1 MRSGRATGS
10 VLGEGDTPL
19 VSLDRLAGRWGLGGL
34 WAKCEHLNPTG
45 SYKDRIAA
53 ASMRHAV
60 ERGLRGWVATSSGN
74 GGAAMAA
81 YGSRAGLTGVLC
93 VQSGAPAEKLA
104 SIRPYG
110 VLMIEVPG
118 MGPAV
123 MDELERI
130 AAASDLLLTITTHRH
145 NPVGMRG
152 ADLIGT
158 ELRAAHD
165 ALTHVYVPCGGGGL
179 LVATARGLAAA
190 GRPGPTVIACQP
202 EGCAP
207 IARAATG
214 DLDKPVVTECRTGIS
229 GLQLAEPPDGEAAVA
244 AVRNTGGWGAAL
256 SDEQIWA
263 AQDLLAAEEGLF
275 VEPAAAVPLAAV
287 AADAARGRLGA
298 NSQVSMV
305 LTGHGLKDLR
315 RHTAAGAPLE
325 VCPTDGLAERI
336 GRHLATPVVGTAQ

>member
-1 MRSGRATGS
+1 MNRGHAG

-19 VSLDRLAGRWGLGGL
+19 VPLDRLARRWGLGGL

-60 ERGLRGWVATSSGN
+60 DNGLPGWVATSSGN

-81 YGSRAGLTGVLC
+81 YGSRAGLTGILC
-93 VQSGAPAEKLA
+93 VQEGAPAEKLA

-130 AAASDLLLTITTHRH
+130 AASTGLLLTITTHRH
-145 NPVGMRG
+145 NPIGMRG
-152 ADLIGT
+152 ADAIGV
-158 ELRAAHD
+158 EMMAAQPD
-165 ALTHVYVPCGGGGL
+165 LTQVYLPCGGGGL
-179 LVATARGLAAA
+179 LVATARGLGA
-190 GRPGPTVIACQP
+190 GPAVVACQP
-202 EGCAP
+202 AGCAP
-207 IARAATG
+207 IALAAAG
-214 DLDKPVVTECRTGIS
+214 EIESPVVAECRTTIS
-229 GLQLAEPPDGEAAVA
+229 GLQLAEPPDGPAAVT
-244 AVRNTGGWGAAL
+244 AVKASQGWGTTVTD
-256 SDEQIWA
+256 DEIWA
-263 AQDLLAAEEGLF
+263 AQDLLAREEGLF

-287 AADAARGRLGA
+287 AADTARGRLGA
-298 NSQVSMV
+298 ADRVSIV

-315 RHTAAGAPLE
+315 RHTTAAPLE
-325 VCPTDGLAERI
+325 VCPADNLAERI
-336 GRHLATPVVGTAQ
+336 AHHLAGRVAGSAR